1 MGSFFR
7 VVFTDVFAEVVVLV
21 AFGTV
26 ADGLFHAFF
35 DAVQIV
41 EQALLVG
48 IAGMRVLL
56 DDVDD
61 VLDFLTTLPDCI
73 IQRLP
78 LPRLL
83 NLAVA
88 RSE

>member
-1 MGSFFR
+1 MGSFFC
-7 VVFTDVFAEVVVLV
+7 VVFADVFAEVVVLV
-21 AFGTV
+21 ALGTV

-35 DAVQIV
+35 DAVKIV
-41 EQALLVG
+41 EQALLIG
-48 IAGMRVLL
+48 IAGIRVLL

-61 VLDFLTTLPDCI
+61 VLDFLTTLPDGI

-88 RSE
+88 RNE